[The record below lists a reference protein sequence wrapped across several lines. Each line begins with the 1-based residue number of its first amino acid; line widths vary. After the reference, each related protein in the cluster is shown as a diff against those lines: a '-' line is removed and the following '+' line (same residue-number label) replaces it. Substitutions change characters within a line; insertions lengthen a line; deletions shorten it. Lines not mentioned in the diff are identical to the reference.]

1 MTGRLA
7 LPQFQAI
14 SIHSLLTKGD
24 PASLQGSHIFW
35 NFNPLP
41 SHEGRQSSGEFLE
54 KIICNFNPLPSHEG
68 RPSNATLT
76 VCGKLFQ
83 STPFSRRETTVLQP
97 PVRTCY
103 ISIHSLLTKGD
114 QYFTVNRWLRRYFN
128 PLPSH
133 EGRQQPLPVFHP
145 ILPHFI
151 IHIDRITSLSPSNSS
166 VCAHIFRK
174 LHYSSPVRIS
184 RCFCVHLGFAPRSL
198 FQSAM
203 AQTLPGS

>member
-1 MTGRLA
+1 MLLCYFNPLPSHEGRLHFRA
-7 LPQFQAI
+7 IVPGQFVI

-24 PASLQGSHIFW
+24 NTFYHAEF
-35 NFNPLP
+35 PL
-41 SHEGRQSSGEFLE
+41 L
-54 KIICNFNPLPSHEG
+54 
-68 RPSNATLT
+68 
-76 VCGKLFQ
+76 LFQ
-83 STPFSRRETTVLQP
+83 STPFSRRETSPQTP
-97 PVRTCY
+97 
-103 ISIHSLLTKGD
+103 SGIHGVAFQSTPFSRRETTEHSVTIRAVFHFNPLPSHEGRLETGIASRLKG
-114 QYFTVNRWLRRYFN
+114 YFN

-133 EGRQQPLPVFHP
+133 EGRRQPLPVFHP

>member
-1 MTGRLA
+1 MSATTPIRLYFNPLPSHEGRPKTSGEA
-7 LPQFQAI
+7 GGPGAFQSTPFSRRETAQSRKRTAYAGI

-24 PASLQGSHIFW
+24 IYPRI
-35 NFNPLP
+35 
-41 SHEGRQSSGEFLE
+41 
-54 KIICNFNPLPSHEG
+54 
-68 RPSNATLT
+68 
-76 VCGKLFQ
+76 
-83 STPFSRRETTVLQP
+83 VLL
-97 PVRTCY
+97 C
-103 ISIHSLLTKGD
+103 SA
-114 QYFTVNRWLRRYFN
+114 NFN

>member
-1 MTGRLA
+1 MIVSGNNERFSENFFKLEIGLVCGFSLYGGKARLQGDFFSDGRISLIYSFLTEGDVTGDVLRRRQHLIA
-7 LPQFQAI
+7 
-14 SIHSLLTKGD
+14 IHSLLTKGD
-24 PASLQGSHIFW
+24 DLSAGWRGAPG
-35 NFNPLP
+35 N
-41 SHEGRQSSGEFLE
+41 
-54 KIICNFNPLPSHEG
+54 
-68 RPSNATLT
+68 
-76 VCGKLFQ
+76 
-83 STPFSRRETTVLQP
+83 
-97 PVRTCY
+97 
-103 ISIHSLLTKGD
+103 
-114 QYFTVNRWLRRYFN
+114 FN

-184 RCFCVHLGFAPRSL
+184 WCFCVHLGFAPRSL